1 MHKANGGCH
10 CGNIRVELELTR
22 APNTYIPRACDCDF
36 CRKHGAAYVSDAR
49 GSVLIRIKDPGN
61 SGKYRQGSGQAEF
74 LLCRSC
80 GVLVG
85 VLHSVASRLYAT
97 INVNATDVRA
107 DFGTEQTASPKNLS
121 ANEKTQRWQEI
132 WFANVKLPD

>member
-1 MHKANGGCH
+1 MHKASGGCH
-10 CGNIRVELELTR
+10 CGNIRVDLEFTR
-22 APNTYIPRACDCDF
+22 APGTYIPRACDCSF
-36 CRKHGAAYVSDAR
+36 CRKHSAAYVSDAR

-74 LLCRSC
+74 LVCRNC

-85 VLHSVASRLYAT
+85 VLHRTESGLYAAV
-97 INVNATDVRA
+97 NVNATDVRT
-107 DFGTEQTASPKNLS
+107 DFGTEQPASPQNLS

-132 WFANVKLPD
+132 WFSNVNIVD

>member
-132 WFANVKLPD
+132 WFANVKLTD